1 MFFFAVT
8 VKTFGLDCSNMSN
21 TEGAIRSRSCLPF
34 ASTRLPLWCFFV
46 GSVLLILLVVYVVLL
61 CIFTFLVPCCDVR
74 YEFRIKTMFSSSS
87 SPVVCRRAHVLLCF
101 VYVYLYWCPA
111 ICFVHLFGS
120 LCCALFVFVLCRV
133 YPLRQLGNS
142 SAISWREQVNFQWDD
157 NHVRFVLDQHA

>member
-74 YEFRIKTMFSSSS
+74 YEFRIKTMFGSSLC
-87 SPVVCRRAHVLLCF
+87 PVVCRRAHVLLCF
-101 VYVYLYWCPA
+101 VYVYVYWCPSFCCCSSVWLSVL
-111 ICFVHLFGS
+111 CFVCLRPVSYVSTAPTQQLFS
-120 LCCALFVFVLCRV
+120 YTMAKT
-133 YPLRQLGNS
+133 S
-142 SAISWREQVNFQWDD
+142 
-157 NHVRFVLDQHA
+157 